1 MQTTN
6 SGFPN
11 VYGGLM
17 KKAVESFWRKEA
29 SLQDVEH
36 AFARVVQYNAGVES
50 SLDLI
55 PVFDCDIYD
64 RMLKTAVMFGI
75 VPGRFGTPQLA
86 NDDLATYLSI
96 PRGTR
101 NSPASPMVKWFN
113 TNYHVVQPEIEHAPK
128 LIKDHVTPA
137 LRLATEHAQGKI
149 FKPVLIGPWTLLS
162 YAMNKTDRSEEALFD
177 ALSGAYAD
185 LINNLAVPLIQLEEP
200 SFLTRGIPGRYA
212 DFLRRLRKDVH
223 LYTYFG
229 SVSRIADDLFSLP
242 VEGFGL
248 DFVDGAA
255 DLEYLNWQGFFDLFN
270 GGKKLIA
277 GIINGRNVW
286 KVNGSAVRT
295 LEYLLDNVSEEN
307 LILGPSCSL
316 VHVPL
321 SIKNERPELHDKFSF
336 AVEKLAEL
344 ESLRSCTL
352 RSLEAA
358 KSENR
363 KSNRQPSAMVERNT
377 ACDLQ
382 SIPCC
387 EQGRSEQ
394 ERSEQ
399 ERSRSSNQ
407 EFHRSAR
414 TLWESAVEYPLTTIG
429 SFPQTSEL
437 RSKRASYKSGKISP
451 QEYDEFIK
459 GMIRDVIA
467 LQEKLG
473 IDVIVHGEFERE
485 DMVQY
490 FARQLDGFTEIA
502 SPVQSYGTRMVRP
515 PVITGNVNRKA
526 PMTLEWIT
534 YAQSLTK
541 KPVKGILTGPAT
553 MLQWAYPREDISRST
568 QMYQIARAL
577 RDEVNEL
584 YAAGIRHIQIDEPAL
599 REGLPLERREHEHY
613 LWHAT
618 NAFRLCAVDLPAD
631 AVLHTHMCFSE
642 FKEIIEAIKSLE
654 VDVISIEESKS
665 QGKVARFL
673 QESGFTGGVGLGVF
687 DVHSPRVPPVE
698 EMLKIPASLSI
709 DAHRIWIN
717 PDCGL
722 KTRTYD
728 EAKAQLD
735 NMVEVARHLRQKE

>member
-1 MQTTN
+1 MQLTN
-6 SGFPN
+6 IGFPN
-11 VYGGLM
+11 VYDGLI

-29 SLQDVEH
+29 SPQDVEH
-36 AFARVVQYNAGVES
+36 AFARIVQYNTTVQT

-64 RMLKTAVMFGI
+64 RMLKIAVMFGI
-75 VPGRFGTPQLA
+75 VPGRFGTSQQA
-86 NDDLATYLSI
+86 NDDLETYLSI

-113 TNYHVVQPEIEHAPK
+113 TNYHVVQPEIEHEPK
-128 LIKDHVTPA
+128 LIKDHITPL
-137 LRLATEHAQGKI
+137 LRLASERVQGKTV
-149 FKPVLIGPWTLLS
+149 KPALIGPWTLLS

-177 ALSGAYAD
+177 ALSGEYAD
-185 LINNLAVPLIQLEEP
+185 LINNLAVPLVQVEEP
-200 SFLTRGIPGRYA
+200 SFLTRGIPGQYA
-212 DFLRRLRKDVH
+212 QFLRKLRKDVH
-223 LYTYFG
+223 LHTYFG
-229 SVSRIADDLFSLP
+229 SVRRIADDLFALP

-255 DLEYLNWQGFFDLFN
+255 DLEYLNWQGYFDMFN

-277 GIINGRNVW
+277 GIVNGRNVW
-286 KVNGSAVRT
+286 KANERATRT

-316 VHVPL
+316 LHVPL
-321 SIKNERPELHDKFSF
+321 SVKHEQPELHDKFSF

-344 ESLRSCTL
+344 ESLRSFAV
-352 RSLEAA
+352 S
-358 KSENR
+358 KSENS
-363 KSNRQPSAMVERNT
+363 KASQVSAVVERK
-377 ACDLQ
+377 AGSMLPSVLH
-382 SIPCC
+382 SIPCY
-387 EQGRSEQ
+387 EQKCSGK
-394 ERSEQ
+394 
-399 ERSRSSNQ
+399 
-407 EFHRSAR
+407 EFHRNACTAWKS
-414 TLWESAVEYPLTTIG
+414 SVEYPVTTIG

-437 RSKRASYKSGKISP
+437 RSKRASYKSRKISQ
-451 QEYDEFIK
+451 QEYDDFIK
-459 GMIRDVIA
+459 DMIRDAIA
-467 LQEKLG
+467 LQEELG
-473 IDVIVHGEFERE
+473 IDVLVHGEFERE

-541 KPVKGILTGPAT
+541 KPVKGILTGPVT
-553 MLQWAYPREDISRST
+553 MLQWAYPREDLPRST
-568 QMYQIARAL
+568 QMYQIAQAL
-577 RDEVNEL
+577 RSEVNEL

-599 REGLPLERREHEHY
+599 REGLPLEKRERENY

-618 NAFRLCAVDLPAD
+618 NAFRLCAADLPAD

-642 FKEIIEAIKSLE
+642 FKDIIEGIKALE

-665 QGKVARFL
+665 HGKVTRFL
-673 QESGFTGGVGLGVF
+673 QESGFSGGVGLGVF

-709 DAHRIWIN
+709 DARRIWIN

-722 KTRTYD
+722 KTRTPD

-735 NMVEVARHLRQKE
+735 NMVEVARHLRQKG